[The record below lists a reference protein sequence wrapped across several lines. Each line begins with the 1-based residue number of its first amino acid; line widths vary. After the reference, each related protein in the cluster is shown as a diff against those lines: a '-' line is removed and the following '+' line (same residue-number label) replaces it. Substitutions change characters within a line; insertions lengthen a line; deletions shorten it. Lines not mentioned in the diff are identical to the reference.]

1 MTRAGRSLTDH
12 ELEAVAA
19 WWHEG
24 TVKGAADFLGISE
37 QTAKNQLYTARLRAG
52 ATTTLA
58 LARLYAS
65 ELPSATVLRRRV
77 KDRARRR
84 AA

>member
-1 MTRAGRSLTDH
+1 MRTGRGITDR
-12 ELEAVAA
+12 ELEVVAA

-24 TVKGAADFLGISE
+24 TVTGAAKFLEIHE
-37 QTAKNQLYTARLRAG
+37 QTAKNILHTARLRAG

-58 LARLYAS
+58 LARLYS
-65 ELPSATVLRRRV
+65 NELPSPSVLRRRT
-77 KDRARRR
+77 KARQARR

>member
-1 MTRAGRSLTDH
+1 MRAGPTITQR
-12 ELEAVAA
+12 ELEVIAA

-24 TVKGAADFLGISE
+24 TVKGAAALLGIHE
-37 QTAKNQLYTARLRAG
+37 QTAKNLLHTARLRTG

-58 LARLYAS
+58 LARMHS
-65 ELPSATVLRRRV
+65 NELPTVTVLRRR
-77 KDRARRR
+77 ARGR

>member
-1 MTRAGRSLTDH
+1 MRTGRAITDR
-12 ELEAVAA
+12 ELEVIAA

-24 TVKGAADFLGISE
+24 TVVGAAKFLGITE
-37 QTAKNQLYTARLRAG
+37 QTAKNELYMARLRAG

-58 LARLYAS
+58 LARLYAA
-65 ELPSATVLRRRV
+65 EMPSITVLRRRV
-77 KDRARRR
+77 RDRQKR

>member
-1 MTRAGRSLTDH
+1 VRTGRAITDR
-12 ELEAVAA
+12 ELEVVAA

-24 TVKGAADFLGISE
+24 TVVGAAEFLGLHE
-37 QTAKNQLYTARLRAG
+37 QTAKNLLHTARLRAG

-58 LARLYAS
+58 LARLYAK
-65 ELPSATVLRRRV
+65 ELPAPSVLRKRV
-77 KDRARRR
+77 KARAQRR

>member
-1 MTRAGRSLTDH
+1 MRTGRSITAR
-12 ELEAVAA
+12 ELEVIAA
-19 WWHEG
+19 WWHTGSVVE
-24 TVKGAADFLGISE
+24 AAKLLGIHE

-58 LARLYAS
+58 LARLYAKD
-65 ELPSATVLRRRV
+65 LPSAAVLRRRS
-77 KDRARRR
+77 KQRSDRQ

>member
-1 MTRAGRSLTDH
+1 MNRRITNR
-12 ELEAVAA
+12 ELEVIAA

-24 TVKGAADFLGISE
+24 TVVGAAKLLDIHE
-37 QTAKNQLYTARLRAG
+37 QTAKNLLHTARLHAG

-58 LARLYAS
+58 LARLFAN
-65 ELPSATVLRRRV
+65 ELPSATVLRRRTRE
-77 KDRARRR
+77 RAQRR